1 MKEGIHPE
9 WYPEAEVVC
18 DGEVVMTIG
27 ATQPRI
33 VVDVWSGTHPFYTG
47 EARMLD
53 TEGQVDR
60 FMRRLQRRNEM
71 AAEAEVVEVEDKTD
85 PRNYTV
91 DAFELGKRGEN
102 ALLNADLTT
111 VGDVLAL
118 YEEGGEDALLA
129 LQSVG
134 QQAVIAIKRYMRAEG
149 LIE

>member
-1 MKEGIHPE
+1 MKDIHPE